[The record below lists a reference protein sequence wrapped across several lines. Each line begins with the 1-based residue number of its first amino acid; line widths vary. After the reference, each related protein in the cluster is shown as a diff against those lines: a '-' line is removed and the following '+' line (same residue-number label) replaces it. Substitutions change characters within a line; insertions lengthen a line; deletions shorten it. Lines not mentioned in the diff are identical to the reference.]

1 MAEPIV
7 VFMSSDD
14 EYAPFAAT
22 TMVSIL
28 EHTEASVK
36 FYVADCGISERKSSG
51 CCTFRRAAAAKL
63 NMWFWIWRRC
73 FGTALSGPGSQRPC
87 TADMFFR
94 SLRKMRSGR
103 FTRIWTWPL

>member
-1 MAEPIV
+1 MTEPIV

-36 FYVADCGISERKSSG
+36 FYVADCGIFADKSAGEIINNSIVSYGETVAQAGTDNKYLLDKLDERH
-51 CCTFRRAAAAKL
+51 
-63 NMWFWIWRRC
+63 I
-73 FGTALSGPGSQRPC
+73 
-87 TADMFFR
+87 R
-94 SLRKMRSGR
+94 SRTETGVL
-103 FTRIWTWPL
+103 T

>member
-36 FYVADCGISERKSSG
+36 FYVADCGISERNK
-51 CCTFRRAAAAKL
+51 
-63 NMWFWIWRRC
+63 
-73 FGTALSGPGSQRPC
+73 QR
-87 TADMFFR
+87 
-94 SLRKMRSGR
+94 LLHIQKSGR
-103 FTRIWTWPL
+103 CEIEYVVLDMESLFRDCV